1 MLSRVVAAAMMVAA
15 AMVACDADRG
25 PASELSTARSEQEIG
40 VTTHRVR
47 NLATE
52 TATSATEKPVEG
64 RVLELESSRDITVPL
79 GNVFKVELLA
89 NAGTGFAWNA
99 TLPKDSVL
107 QQVGEPLARPVDRGV
122 MGGRV
127 QWVFTFQP
135 LRPGSCEVRFDLTR
149 PWEKGVPSAK
159 TASLLVTVR

>member
-1 MLSRVVAAAMMVAA
+1 MLSRAVAATLLVVAAIAG
-15 AMVACDADRG
+15 CDADRG
-25 PASELSTARSEQEIG
+25 PATELSTARSEQEMG

-64 RVLELESSRDITVPL
+64 RVLELESSRDITVPR
-79 GNVFKVELLA
+79 GNLFKVELLA
-89 NAGTGFAWNA
+89 NAGTGHAWTA
-99 TLPKDSVL
+99 TLPKDAVL
-107 QQVGEPLARPVDRGV
+107 QQVGEPEARPVDRGV

-135 LRPGSCEVRFDLTR
+135 LRSGSCEVRFDLAR
-149 PWEKGVPSAK
+149 PWEKGVASAK
-159 TASLLVTVR
+159 TATLLVTVQ